1 MGTLSFTATVSVD
14 GYAAGPDG
22 DFQFGAPSEQVF
34 RFHVERMAAIS
45 TEILGRRTY
54 ELMRYWEAEP
64 EGEDWGEDEGE
75 FSRLWQALDIIAAS
89 STLTADDMTREN
101 HRLVSDLTVEE
112 IARIADGS
120 SGEVEIFGPTTA
132 APAIC
137 AGLVRDFRFFIV
149 PVILGGGLR
158 ALPEEANLDLRLV
171 ESRVFE
177 NGFTLL
183 HYRAA
188 DPIQS
193 SPHVDARRGPIIP
206 ELEEDESVAPRPEEE
221 IADVLRAEPDV
232 ADHSVHHPDQ
242 D

>member
-1 MGTLSFTATVSVD
+1 MGTLSYTATISID

-54 ELMRYWEAEP
+54 DLMHYWEAEP
-64 EGEDWGEDEGE
+64 EGEDWGDDERE
-75 FSRLWQALDIIAAS
+75 FARLWQGLDIVAAS
-89 STLTADDMTREN
+89 SSLTSDELTREN
-101 HRLVSDLTVEE
+101 HRLVTQLTLDE
-112 IARIADGS
+112 IRRITQHA

-132 APAIC
+132 APAIR

-158 ALPEEANLDLRLV
+158 ALPEDARLDLRLI

-177 NGFTLL
+177 NGFTML
-183 HYRAA
+183 HYQAA
-188 DPIQS
+188 RVDP
-193 SPHVDARRGPIIP
+193 AG
-206 ELEEDESVAPRPEEE
+206 
-221 IADVLRAEPDV
+221 AE
-232 ADHSVHHPDQ
+232 
-242 D
+242 

>member
-1 MGTLSFTATVSVD
+1 MGTLSYTATISID

-54 ELMRYWEAEP
+54 DLMHYWEAEP
-64 EGEDWGEDEGE
+64 EGEDWGDDERE
-75 FSRLWQALDIIAAS
+75 FARLWQGLDIVAAS
-89 STLTADDMTREN
+89 SSLTADEITREN
-101 HRLVSDLTVEE
+101 HRQVTELTLDE
-112 IARIADGS
+112 IARITQHA

-132 APAIC
+132 APAIR

-158 ALPEEANLDLRLV
+158 ALPEDARLDLRLI

-177 NGFTLL
+177 NGFTML
-183 HYRAA
+183 HYQAA
-188 DPIQS
+188 RVDP
-193 SPHVDARRGPIIP
+193 AG
-206 ELEEDESVAPRPEEE
+206 
-221 IADVLRAEPDV
+221 AE
-232 ADHSVHHPDQ
+232 
-242 D
+242 

>member
-1 MGTLSFTATVSVD
+1 MGTLSYTATISID

-54 ELMRYWEAEP
+54 ELMHYWEAEP
-64 EGEDWGEDEGE
+64 EGENWGDDERA
-75 FSRLWQALDIIAAS
+75 FARLWQGLDVVAAS
-89 STLTADDMTREN
+89 SSLTSDEVTREN
-101 HRLVSDLTVEE
+101 HRLVTQLTLDE
-112 IARIADGS
+112 IRRITQHA

-132 APAIC
+132 APAIR
-137 AGLVRDFRFFIV
+137 AGLVQDFRFFVV

-158 ALPEEANLDLRLV
+158 ALPEDARLDLRLI

-177 NGFTLL
+177 SGFTML

-188 DPIQS
+188 QAHP
-193 SPHVDARRGPIIP
+193 AG
-206 ELEEDESVAPRPEEE
+206 
-221 IADVLRAEPDV
+221 AD
-232 ADHSVHHPDQ
+232 
-242 D
+242 